1 MDITPYLHLMIEKN
15 ASDLFLSTGAP
26 INIKIE
32 GATRPVDKNA
42 LPPGMVKQLA
52 YSIMT
57 DEQIREFEST
67 MEMNLAISARN
78 MGRFRVNVYR
88 QRGEVA
94 MVVRYIK
101 GTIPSIEDL
110 HLPQILKSLILEPRG
125 LILVVGATG
134 SGKSTTLASMIDY
147 RNSNKTGH
155 IVTIEDPIEFIH
167 RHKMSIVDQRE
178 IGIDTLSYSNALKN
192 ALREA
197 PDVILVGEVR
207 DREAMQHA
215 LTLSET
221 GHLCLTTLHAS
232 NAYQALDRIINF
244 FPEAMRPQLL
254 LDLSFNLRA
263 VVSQRLVSSVDGKRL
278 PAVEV
283 LLNSPYVAELIQK
296 GEIETIKEAME
307 QSTDRGMQTFDQ
319 SLYTLYTEGKIT
331 MKEALDH
338 ADSRNNLGLRIRL
351 GEGAKDA
358 PWDISIG
365 RETFKYEGPQRS

>member
-1 MDITPYLHLMIEKN
+1 MDITPYLHLMIERN

-42 LPPGMVKQLA
+42 LPPGTVKQLA
-52 YSIMT
+52 YSVMT
-57 DEQIREFEST
+57 DEQISEFEST

-94 MVVRYIK
+94 MVIRYIK

-110 HLPQILKSLILEPRG
+110 HLPQTLKSLILEPRG

-134 SGKSTTLASMIDY
+134 SGKSTTLASMIDF
-147 RNSNKTGH
+147 RNSSKTGH

-263 VVSQRLVSSVDGKRL
+263 VISQRLVASVDGKRL

-283 LLNSPYVAELIQK
+283 LLSSPYIAELIQK
-296 GEIETIKEAME
+296 GEIDGIKEAME

-319 SLYTLYTEGKIT
+319 SLYALYTQGKIT

-365 RETFKYEGPQRS
+365 RETFKYEVPPRS

>member
-1 MDITPYLHLMIEKN
+1 MDITPYLHLMIERS

-32 GATRPVDKNA
+32 GATRPVDKNS
-42 LPPGMVKQLA
+42 LPPGTVKQLA

-57 DEQIREFEST
+57 DEQIREFEAT

-101 GTIPSIEDL
+101 GTIPTIEDL
-110 HLPQILKSLILEPRG
+110 QLPQILKSLILEPRG

-134 SGKSTTLASMIDY
+134 SGKSTTLASMIDH

-221 GHLCLTTLHAS
+221 GHLCVTTLHAS

-296 GEIETIKEAME
+296 GEIDTIKDAME

-319 SLYTLYTEGKIT
+319 SLYTLYTQGKIT

-365 RETFKYEGPQRS
+365 RETFKYDVPPRG